1 MTVRHVRIRPPYFP
15 LILPGNEMK
24 GTELSRNSR
33 EPSRTNWNERSNRRP
48 KREGEGGG
56 TDVSKIYGGGYD

>member
-1 MTVRHVRIRPPYFP
+1 M
-15 LILPGNEMK
+15 E

-48 KREGEGGG
+48 KREGEGEEQTCRRFTEGATINSRG
-56 TDVSKIYGGGYD
+56 KWIEPSFRD

>member
-15 LILPGNEMK
+15 LILPGNEME

-48 KREGEGGG
+48 KREEG

>member
-1 MTVRHVRIRPPYFP
+1 M
-15 LILPGNEMK
+15 E
-24 GTELSRNSR
+24 GTELSCNSR

>member
-1 MTVRHVRIRPPYFP
+1 M
-15 LILPGNEMK
+15 E

-48 KREGEGGG
+48 KREEGGNRRVEDLRRG
-56 TDVSKIYGGGYD
+56 LRLTLGESGLSRVSAIKYA

>member
-1 MTVRHVRIRPPYFP
+1 M
-15 LILPGNEMK
+15 E

-48 KREGEGGG
+48 KRGEGGNRRVEDLRRG
-56 TDVSKIYGGGYD
+56 LRLTLRESGSSRVSAIKYA

>member
-1 MTVRHVRIRPPYFP
+1 M
-15 LILPGNEMK
+15 E

-48 KREGEGGG
+48 KRGEGG